1 MFQLHHFFVNLRP
14 HASTASISLLQRL
27 RFSGGIR
34 ALPEE
39 SRHEIEKIR
48 NNCQNSEIIYGIQ
61 PSLAALCGKQR
72 TVSRVFL
79 REDLFNLPYDELK
92 TRNPWLASAVQKA
105 AMKIEVKSVTRDFL
119 SVLTNGR
126 SNQGI
131 AIECTPIPMPNLKGI
146 LASSLLH
153 FNHCGY
159 NGIKP
164 ISCCGS
170 ASIILFLDQIQ
181 DVMNMGSIL
190 RSAVFFGIPSVLISA
205 FFSASPSPLISKL
218 SSGAM
223 ESLKF
228 FRVTNPVSAL
238 KQLSNAGFVIV
249 GTSGM
254 QSNLSEN
261 LNHPP
266 PLELCRVGSQIVGAR
281 KNGPPQPL
289 VLVLGSEAC
298 GLSDSVL
305 STCNLIVRIP
315 GLVDQL
321 DDCSSESS
329 PLPTSLNVA
338 AATAILLH
346 QIKSLRS

>member
-1 MFQLHHFFVNLRP
+1 MRSFLELCTSVFMLHQFVIHKSFISVIWFVLFP
-14 HASTASISLLQRL
+14 GDHAKKSKGYGKIFKTVL
-27 RFSGGIR
+27 SGR
-34 ALPEE
+34 
-39 SRHEIEKIR
+39 
-48 NNCQNSEIIYGIQ
+48 
-61 PSLAALCGKQR
+61 QR

-79 REDLFNLPYDELK
+79 REDLFNLSYDELK
-92 TRNPWLASAVQKA
+92 NRNPWLASAVQKA
-105 AMKIEVKSVTRDFL
+105 VNGFEVKSVSCDFL
-119 SVLTNGR
+119 TVLTNGR
-126 SNQGI
+126 ANQGI
-131 AIECTPIPMPNLKGI
+131 AIES
-146 LASSLLH
+146 SSLLH
-153 FNHCGY
+153 FSHCDY
-159 NGIKP
+159 NRAKP
-164 ISCCGS
+164 VSCCGS
-170 ASIILFLDQIQ
+170 SSIILFLDQIQ

-190 RSAVFFGIPSVLISA
+190 RSAVFFGIPTVLISA

-218 SSGAM
+218 STGAM

-228 FRVTNPVSAL
+228 FRLTNPAVSL
-238 KQLSNAGFVIV
+238 KQLSKAGFFIV

-254 QSNLSEN
+254 QSDSSGN

-266 PLELCRVGSQIVGAR
+266 PLELCRVEPQMVGSF

-289 VLVLGSEAC
+289 VLVLGSEAY

-315 GLVDQL
+315 GLVDHL
-321 DDCSSESS
+321 DDCCPVSS